1 MPQSPDSFDIAI
13 IGGGLAGLSAA
24 VAIGANSEARVILID
39 KDIGHNNLT
48 PLTFSDVIQKFGLED
63 SVVNRYR
70 GFSLRSSLGSQSI
83 HYYSGFPLASL
94 DYRWACYIL
103 LTRAQRSLG
112 FTWQRGYA
120 TGLAKDREGW
130 IISLNGSQRI
140 RAPLLI
146 DASGRAHFAARCL
159 HLARPRM
166 YSHCYGQ
173 IFSRCQITDSELA
186 EDICLFLGGS
196 ERFGNG
202 GGWCYPLG
210 AGRISFGFASVTDS
224 PRYPLKL
231 VRQRYQRALQ
241 EFAPYA
247 DILARGKPGLMERGS
262 IPLGPV
268 RRFVYDGLLLVGDV
282 VGQAT
287 PWACMGVEPALV
299 NGQTCG
305 RVAAQA
311 FKQGDFRAGVLR
323 EYETIWAQANQRSYR
338 QGTMLAPLQWTQ
350 GGEVWDK
357 IAASHSRLTPEETL
371 AHLRYNEP
379 IRSLPILGWSMVYDR
394 LGRIRRGVRDWIR
407 QHLRIWQGKHV
418 KTHARAEG
426 SRSARLLSG
435 GLDPSQ
441 HR

>member
-1 MPQSPDSFDIAI
+1 MIQGPDCYDIAI

-24 VAIGANSEARVILID
+24 VAIGADSEARVVLID
-39 KDIGHNNLT
+39 KDVGHNNPT
-48 PLTFSDVIQKFGLED
+48 PITFSDVVQRFGLED

-70 GFSLRSSLGSQSI
+70 GFSVHSSLGSQSL
-83 HYYSGFPLASL
+83 HYYSDFPLVSL

-103 LTRAQRSLG
+103 LTRAQQSLG

-120 TGLAKDREGW
+120 TGLAKDGEGW
-130 IISLNGSQRI
+130 MISVDSHQRI

-173 IFSRCQITDSELA
+173 FFAGCRFTNHELA
-186 EDICLFLGGS
+186 EDVCLFLGGS

-224 PRYPLKL
+224 SRYPLKL

-241 EFAPYA
+241 ELAPYA
-247 DILARGKPGLMERGS
+247 DVLARGKPGPVERGS

-268 RRFVYDGLLLVGDV
+268 RRFVYDGLMLVGDAA
-282 VGQAT
+282 GQAT
-287 PWACMGVEPALV
+287 PWACMGSESALI

-305 RVAAQA
+305 RVAAKA
-311 FKQGDFRAGVLR
+311 FKQGDLRAKVLR
-323 EYETIWAQANQRSYR
+323 EYETVWAQANRRSYHR
-338 QGTMLAPLQWTQ
+338 GTMLAPLQWTHSE
-350 GGEVWDK
+350 EVWEK
-357 IAASHSRLTPEETL
+357 ITASYSHFTPEEAL
-371 AHLRYNEP
+371 AHLRHNEP
-379 IRSLPILGWSMVYDR
+379 IHRLPILGRGIVYDR
-394 LGRIRRGVRDWIR
+394 LGWIGQGIRDWVQ
-407 QHLRIWQGKHV
+407 QHLRILRK
-418 KTHARAEG
+418 KAM
-426 SRSARLLSG
+426 ARLVR
-435 GLDPSQ
+435 GLMAGERFFLLISN
-441 HR
+441 RFLT

>member
-1 MPQSPDSFDIAI
+1 MPQNPDSYDIAI

-24 VAIGANSEARVILID
+24 VAIGADSEARVVLID
-39 KDIGHNNLT
+39 KDVGHNNLT
-48 PLTFSDVIQKFGLED
+48 PLTFSDVIQKFGLEN

-70 GFSLRSSLGSQSI
+70 GFSLHSSLGSQSL
-83 HYYSGFPLASL
+83 HYYSDFPLVSL

-103 LTRAQRSLG
+103 LARAQQSLG

-120 TGLAKDREGW
+120 TGLVKDREGW
-130 IISLNGSQRI
+130 IISLNGNQRI

-159 HLARPRM
+159 HLAHPRM

-173 IFSRCQITDSELA
+173 IFSRYQITGDELA
-186 EDICLFLGGS
+186 EDICWFLGGS

-202 GGWCYPLG
+202 GGWCYPLE

-247 DILARGKPGLMERGS
+247 GILARGKPGPVERGS

-268 RRFVYDGLLLVGDV
+268 RRFVYDGLMLVGDA

-305 RVAAQA
+305 HVAAQA
-311 FKQGDFRAGVLR
+311 LKQRDFRARVLR

-350 GGEVWDK
+350 SEETWDK
-357 IAASHSRLTPEETL
+357 ITASHSRLTPEETL
-371 AHLRYNEP
+371 AHLRHNEP

-394 LGRIRRGVRDWIR
+394 LGRIRRGVRDWGR
-407 QHLRIWQGKHV
+407 QHLRIGQRKQWQDSCAG
-418 KTHARAEG
+418 
-426 SRSARLLSG
+426 
-435 GLDPSQ
+435 
-441 HR
+441 